1 MSVPT
6 PYGGNRNAISA
17 KSLSVSKPPAL
28 KAFMSQLDQQV
39 QATDRY
45 NKEKENVE
53 KQHFA
58 ASKVMWKNGFGEL
71 SAIEQVHEIE
81 SIEAKQ
87 KAEKRKQEDLV
98 KFFDA
103 QLQIRNDNQAAIFA
117 QYDADTQAQIKK
129 INRDASLDR
138 EAQKE
143 ARKRIR
149 EEKHI
154 ASLVLF
160 SLTMGLYIK

>member
-1 MSVPT
+1 M
-6 PYGGNRNAISA
+6 RQIQ
-17 KSLSVSKPPAL
+17 KIL
-28 KAFMSQLDQQV
+28 
-39 QATDRY
+39 
-45 NKEKENVE
+45 
-53 KQHFA
+53 
-58 ASKVMWKNGFGEL
+58 
-71 SAIEQVHEIE
+71 
-81 SIEAKQ
+81 Q

-138 EAQKE
+138 EAKKE

-149 EEKHI
+149 EENAQKKKLYQESGCLLMLLIFQLAALLVKLLLFFVENTNQH
-154 ASLVLF
+154 SLHT
-160 SLTMGLYIK
+160 LTQVIML